1 MKRPLPLTQKGK
13 RGGQSR
19 DLSFPNVPFCKC
31 GARRE
36 FECQLMPSILHT
48 VNVDK
53 YARKSLK
60 YTRRSKNGNDLDIIL
75 SKNVGG
81 MNWGTIAVYS
91 CSDSCDCEREEF
103 IVVQESADGNPKRR
117 EMKIAKKSSIE
128 SKDDF

>member
-1 MKRPLPLTQKGK
+1 
-13 RGGQSR
+13 
-19 DLSFPNVPFCKC
+19 
-31 GARRE
+31 
-36 FECQLMPSILHT
+36 MPSILHT

-53 YARKSLK
+53 YARNISKVA
-60 YTRRSKNGNDLDIIL
+60 RSKTDNELDMIL

-91 CSDSCDCEREEF
+91 CSDRGDYEREEF

-117 EMKIAKKSSIE
+117 EMKIVKNSSIE